1 MRWAEKGF
9 LKKPRWIR
17 HIYPHL
23 IIIACVLGTAVQTR
37 AALDPKTFSGQSA
50 LDEVRAFLATG
61 PRVSGTPGA
70 AQGAAYLQKRLT
82 SLGLSS
88 RVDEFSDPAPSGP
101 KTFRNVLATLP
112 GQSNGLIVLVSHYD
126 TKPGISDTFVGA
138 NDSGSSSGLLLAMGA
153 WLKTQPPLATTVLL
167 AFTDG
172 EECARDYTAHDG
184 LNGSRRLARQIKEQA
199 PAKPVLAVIVLDMI
213 GDRDLTVTIP
223 RNGTPALFKTVFD
236 AARAESVRRAFYL
249 HESNILDDHVPFLE
263 AGLPAIDLIDFK
275 YGSAPGLNDYWH
287 TPADTFDKLSA
298 QSLETVG
305 RVTLRMINML
315 QP

>member
-1 MRWAEKGF
+1 MCWFEKWF
-9 LKKPRWIR
+9 SRKPLRVR
-17 HIYPHL
+17 CVSPHL
-23 IIIACVLGTAVQTR
+23 VITVFVLGAAIQAR
-37 AALDPKTFSGQSA
+37 AALETKAFSGQAA
-50 LDEVRAFLATG
+50 LDEARAFLTTG
-61 PRVSGTPGA
+61 PRVSGTPGT

-88 RVDEFSDPAPSGP
+88 RVDEFSDPAAVGS
-101 KTFRNVLATLP
+101 KTFRNVLATIP

-138 NDSGSSSGLLLAMGA
+138 NDSGSSSGVLLAIGA
-153 WLKTQPPLATTVLL
+153 WLTTQPRLATTVLL

-184 LNGSRRLARQIKEQA
+184 LNGSRRLAQQIKEQS
-199 PAKPVLAVIVLDMI
+199 PVQPVIAVIVLDMI

-223 RNGTPALFKTVFD
+223 RNGTPVLFKTVFD
-236 AARAESVRRAFYL
+236 AARAEGVRHAFYL
-249 HESNILDDHVPFLE
+249 HESNMLDDHVPFLE